1 LEIFIT
7 GGTGYVGVPI
17 VRRLA
22 QDGHGLRLLVRKGSD
37 TPEGVSCH
45 MVHGDLGDHGA
56 LREGA
61 RGADAVVRLVGI
73 IREEGPATFDA
84 VHVEGT
90 RRVIEAAVAEGV
102 PRIVH
107 MSALGADEGSRSAYS
122 RTKAR
127 AEALVEASPLLH
139 AIFRPSVIFGPGG
152 PGPTFVS
159 EIAGRLLTLPLHPLF
174 GKGDQMLQPVH
185 VDTVAEAFAIA
196 VGGGA
201 DGRTLS
207 LAGPDVI
214 TMRELIAGLAR
225 HLGRRFRPISLPT
238 GLVAAV
244 LPALSLLPGFPLTE
258 HQFHMLLAGNV
269 DPEWRQ
275 TYEALGLKP
284 VPFSIPAAI
293 QGARP

>member
-1 LEIFIT
+1 MEIFIT

-17 VRRLA
+17 VKRLA
-22 QDGHGLRLLVRKGSD
+22 RDGHGLRLLVRKDSNV
-37 TPEGVSCH
+37 PERVSCRR
-45 MVHGDLGDHGA
+45 VRGDLNDMGA
-56 LREGA
+56 LREGT
-61 RGADAVVRLVGI
+61 RGADVVVHLVGI
-73 IREEGPATFDA
+73 IREEAQATFEA

-107 MSALGADEGSRSAYS
+107 MSALGVDEGSRSAYS

-174 GKGDQMLQPVH
+174 GKGDQVLQPVH
-185 VDTVAEAFAIA
+185 IDTVAEAFAIA
-196 VGGGA
+196 IAGGA

-207 LAGPDVI
+207 LAGPDVM

-225 HLGRRFRPISLPT
+225 HLGRRFRPVSLPT

-244 LPALSLLPGFPLTE
+244 LPALSRLPGFPLTE
-258 HQFHMLLAGNV
+258 HQFSMLLAGNV
-269 DPEWRQ
+269 DPQWRQ
-275 TYEALGLKP
+275 TYEALGLEP
-284 VPFSIPAAI
+284 VPFSIPEAI
-293 QGARP
+293 